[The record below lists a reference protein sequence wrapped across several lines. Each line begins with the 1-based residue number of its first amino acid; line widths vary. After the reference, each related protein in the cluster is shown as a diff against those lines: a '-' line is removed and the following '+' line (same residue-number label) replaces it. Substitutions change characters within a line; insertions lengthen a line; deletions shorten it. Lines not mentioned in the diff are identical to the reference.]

1 MKHVDNEREEASMG
15 GFKDGDRNGPM
26 RRALMLGVAS
36 AGLASPALSQAGEPI
51 KIGIV
56 FAKQGS
62 FALSGTGAANCVQ
75 VALEMAGNRILG
87 RPIQTIW
94 LDEPNPQTAQQNM
107 QKLVEEEK
115 VAAVIGGSNSGTAL
129 ALSALARRTRT
140 PFINIAGATVLTGK
154 DCNRYSFRANATAPV
169 AVAALTPAML
179 ERGKRWYF
187 LITDYA
193 YGHDVYAGYKA
204 ALDAAGGNQVGY
216 DRMPL
221 GTTDFSAFILKVR
234 QARPDV
240 VATALAGA
248 ELPNFLKQYA
258 DFGMRNGAPVT
269 SPIINDSDIAPAG
282 QQASGMYGKVWHH
295 ADPANPPS
303 DREFTAIYRRRHETP
318 PHSQGMLAGM
328 GTRLL
333 LAAIEQSGAVTA
345 EAIVRGLETVRLQD
359 GDYPLYFRTWDHQLM
374 RRFLVVKVKDRFTDP
389 NDFLD
394 IVQQMPQAASGLD
407 ALFGSQAQSECRMG
421 DA

>member
-1 MKHVDNEREEASMG
+1 MTARMSPP
-15 GFKDGDRNGPM
+15 GPVAT
-26 RRALMLGVAS
+26 RRALLLG
-36 AGLASPALSQAGEPI
+36 AGALALARPALSQAGEPI
-51 KIGIV
+51 RIGIV

-62 FALSGTGAANCVQ
+62 FALSGEGAANCVNL
-75 VALEMAGNRILG
+75 ALEMAGSRALG
-87 RPIQTIW
+87 RPIQTLW

-107 QKLVEEEK
+107 QKLIEEER

-129 ALSALARRTRT
+129 ALSALARRSRT
-140 PFINIAGATVLTGK
+140 PFINIAGATVLTGR

-179 ERGKRWYF
+179 ERGRRWYF

-193 YGHDVYAGYKA
+193 YGHDVYNGYRA
-204 ALDAAGGNQVGY
+204 ALDAAGGTQVGH

-221 GTTDFSAFILKVR
+221 GTTDFSAFILKLR

-269 SPIINDSDIAPAG
+269 SPLINDTDLTPAG
-282 QQASGMYGKVWHH
+282 AQASGMYGKVWHH
-295 ADPANPPS
+295 ADPANPDS
-303 DREFTAIYRRRHETP
+303 DREFTAAYRRRHNVP

-328 GTRLL
+328 ATRLL
-333 LAAIEQSGAVTA
+333 LAAIQHSGAATA

-359 GDYPLYFRTWDHQLM
+359 GDYPLYFRPWDHQLM
-374 RRFLVVKVKDRFTDP
+374 RRFLVVRVKSRVTDP
-389 NDFLD
+389 WDALE
-394 IVQQMPQAASGLD
+394 IARQMPESAAGLD
-407 ALFGSQAQSECRMG
+407 ALYGTEAQSECRIG
-421 DA
+421 EL

>member
-1 MKHVDNEREEASMG
+1 MTTG
-15 GFKDGDRNGPM
+15 TQLPGFAPT
-26 RRALMLGVAS
+26 RRALLLGA
-36 AGLASPALSQAGEPI
+36 AALGLARPALSQAGEPI
-51 KIGIV
+51 KVGLV

-62 FALSGTGAANCVQ
+62 FALSGEGAANCVNL
-75 VALEMAGNRILG
+75 ALEMAGSRALG

-115 VAAVIGGSNSGTAL
+115 VSVVIGGSNSGTAL
-129 ALSALARRTRT
+129 ALSALARRTKT
-140 PFINIAGATVLTGK
+140 PFINIAGATVLTGR

-179 ERGKRWYF
+179 DRGKRWYF

-193 YGHDVYAGYKA
+193 YGHDVYNGYKA
-204 ALDAAGGNQVGY
+204 ALDAAGGTQVGY

-269 SPIINDSDIAPAG
+269 SPIINDTDLTPAG
-282 QQASGMYGKVWHH
+282 AQASGMYGKVWHH

-303 DREFTAIYRRRHETP
+303 DREFTAAYRRKHNVP

-333 LAAIEQSGAVTA
+333 LAAIQQAGAVTS

-359 GDYPLYFRTWDHQLM
+359 GDYPLYFRPWDHQLM
-374 RRFLVVKVKDRFTDP
+374 RRFLVVRVKNQVTDP
-389 NDFLD
+389 WDALE
-394 IVQQMPQAASGLD
+394 IARQMPENAAGLD
-407 ALFGSQAQSECRMG
+407 ALYGAQAQSECRIG
-421 DA
+421 EL

>member
-1 MKHVDNEREEASMG
+1 VTTNIQEEPMQ
-15 GFKDGDRNGPM
+15 DRLRNPS
-26 RRALMLGVAS
+26 RRTLLGTAAAAL
-36 AGLASPALSQAGEPI
+36 LARPALSQAGEPL
-51 KIGIV
+51 KLGLV

-62 FALSGTGAANCVQ
+62 FALSGEGAANCATL
-75 VALEMAGNRILG
+75 ALEMAGNRLLG
-87 RPIQTIW
+87 RPVQITW

-107 QKLVEEEK
+107 QKLVDEEK
-115 VAAVIGGSNSGTAL
+115 VFAVLGGSNSGTAL

-140 PFINIAGATVLTGK
+140 PFINIAGATVLTGR

-169 AVAALTPAML
+169 AVSALTPAML
-179 ERGKRWYF
+179 DRGKRWYF

-193 YGHDVYAGYKA
+193 YGHDVYNGYKA
-204 ALDAAGGNQVGY
+204 ALDAAGGTQVGY

-221 GTTDFSAFILKVR
+221 GTTDFSAFILKTR

-240 VATALAGA
+240 IATALAGT

-269 SPIINDSDIAPAG
+269 SPIINDTDLTPAG
-282 QQASGMYGKVWHH
+282 AQASGMYGKVWHH
-295 ADPANPPS
+295 ADPANPAE
-303 DREFTAIYRRRHETP
+303 DREFTAAYRRKHGVP

-328 GTRLL
+328 GMRLL
-333 LAAIEQSGAVTA
+333 IAAIQQNGAATS

-359 GDYPLYFRTWDHQLM
+359 GDYPLYFRPWDHQLM
-374 RRFLVVKVKDRFTDP
+374 RRFLVVRVKNQITDP
-389 NDFLD
+389 WDALE
-394 IVQQMPQAASGLD
+394 IARQMPDSPGGLD
-407 ALFGSQAQSECRMG
+407 ALFGTQDRSECRMG

>member
-1 MKHVDNEREEASMG
+1 MVKVD
-15 GFKDGDRNGPM
+15 GPSGAT
-26 RRALMLGVAS
+26 RRGLLLGMSALALS
-36 AGLASPALSQAGEPI
+36 RPALSQAGEPV

-62 FALSGTGAANCVQ
+62 FALSGEGGANCVNL
-75 VALEMAGNRILG
+75 ALEMAGNRMLG
-87 RPIQTIW
+87 RPVQMIW

-107 QKLVEEEK
+107 QKLIEEEK

-129 ALSALARRTRT
+129 ALSALARRAKT
-140 PFINIAGATVLTGK
+140 PFINIAGATVLTGR

-169 AVAALTPAML
+169 AVAAVTPAML

-193 YGHDVYAGYKA
+193 YGHDVYNGYKA
-204 ALDAAGGNQVGY
+204 ALDAAGGTQAGY

-258 DFGMRNGAPVT
+258 EYGMRNGPPVV
-269 SPIINDSDIAPAG
+269 SPIINDTDLTPAG
-282 QQASGMYGKVWHH
+282 PQASGMYGKVWHH
-295 ADPANPPS
+295 ADPNNPPE
-303 DREFTAIYRRRHETP
+303 DREFTAAYRRKHNTP

-333 LAAIEQSGAVTA
+333 LAAVQQSGAVTP

-359 GDYPLYFRTWDHQLM
+359 GSYPLYFRAWDHQLM
-374 RRFLVVKVKDRFTDP
+374 RRFLVVRVRNQVTDP
-389 NDFLD
+389 WDALE
-394 IVQQMPQAASGLD
+394 IVKQMPDSAEGLD
-407 ALFGSQAQSECRMG
+407 GLFGLQANSECRIG
-421 DA
+421 DL